1 MATFFKKFSKP
12 LPKHTH
18 CHIICHVH
26 RNKREVSNYGMK
38 DTWCWLLPSLL
49 TFPVLLQS
57 PSWSM
62 SGNLLQRDHHG
73 QYLQYSC
80 IGQLCLLTF
89 RDITDFELNLA
100 SFLKVSLSVFPDKKK
115 EQKCIK
121 DHRILR
127 SSGTCHPKNL
137 LHVLVNITSTV
148 CYHSQNVGRLNA
160 HCWGCDAQDCFVLAQ
175 MSFIS

>member
-1 MATFFKKFSKP
+1 MATSFKKFSKP

-115 EQKCIK
+115 RAKMYQ
-121 DHRILR
+121 
-127 SSGTCHPKNL
+127 G
-137 LHVLVNITSTV
+137 
-148 CYHSQNVGRLNA
+148 SQNTKKQWHLPPKKSTACSSEYHINSMLPFTECRQAECTLLRLW
-160 HCWGCDAQDCFVLAQ
+160 CSGLFCSGSDELY
-175 MSFIS
+175 